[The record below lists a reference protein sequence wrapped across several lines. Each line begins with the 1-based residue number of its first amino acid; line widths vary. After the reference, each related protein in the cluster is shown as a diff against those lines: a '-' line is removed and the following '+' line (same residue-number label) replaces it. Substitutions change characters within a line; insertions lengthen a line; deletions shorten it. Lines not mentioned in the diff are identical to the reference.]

1 MAFIGLGKI
10 DKNLIPIAFG
20 CIFAISFELFFLTDR
35 IEVFNHIVMSNLYSA
50 ITKLLSFIPFIIL
63 KIRSKKSN
71 IKSSEDIKPD
81 GIEYIYIDT
90 KKEMIRYKYLY
101 IFLSSLLNFFS
112 VSIQIKTAGVLKV
125 NSWIYDIIF
134 YSIFYYLIFKIK
146 LYKHHYLCIII
157 IIIVGFILDLSYKKQ
172 FCFILVEIMKRNI
185 IFITRS
191 Y

>member
-1 MAFIGLGKI
+1 M
-10 DKNLIPIAFG
+10 N
-20 CIFAISFELFFLTDR
+20 
-35 IEVFNHIVMSNLYSA
+35 NLYSA
-50 ITKLLSFIPFIIL
+50 INKLLSFIPFIIL
-63 KIRSKKSN
+63 KIRSKKPN
-71 IKSSEDIKPD
+71 IKSSVDIHPN

-112 VSIQIKTAGVLKV
+112 VSIQIKNMDLKV

-157 IIIVGFILDLSYKKQ
+157 IIIIGFILDLSLGYLQNDIKKK
-172 FCFILVEIMKRNI
+172 IL
-185 IFITRS
+185 FYS
-191 Y
+191 C